1 MLHASLNGDPL
12 GPQLLPAQRQ
22 QPGGAVPGTRPVRRQ
37 TPDTPGLGVVIHSPW
52 WVQEGLVALWRG
64 WVPSV
69 IGVVPYVGLNFAV
82 SALHL
87 LPGCLDVHG
96 VGEGQEGFRRVLTLS
111 PPSASA
117 GTSMFQL
124 ACPAHL
130 CPAGRP
136 PSCVSPAH
144 PAFSLPWQ
152 PVMQVCLCTHG
163 RTRSCMHGIAAVEGD
178 LQSRAATCHL

>member
-1 MLHASLNGDPL
+1 M
-12 GPQLLPAQRQ
+12 
-22 QPGGAVPGTRPVRRQ
+22 PGTRPVRRQ
-37 TPDTPGLGVVIHSPW
+37 TPDTPGLGIVMHSPW

-87 LPGCLDVHG
+87 LLGCLGVHG

-117 GTSMFQL
+117 GRP
-124 ACPAHL
+124 AC
-130 CPAGRP
+130 
-136 PSCVSPAH
+136 
-144 PAFSLPWQ
+144 FSLLSPPISVQ
-152 PVMQVCLCTHG
+152 QVAPPPASPLPTLHSACL
-163 RTRSCMHGIAAVEGD
+163 GD
-178 LQSRAATCHL
+178 L